1 MKLLKKLTTMMLGAA
16 LLCTLVLVPNIKSHA
31 DGPVTW
37 YITYNAGDWYC
48 SNNTVDYWTG
58 ASWAAEA
65 MKDGD
70 HLVFNG
76 NNQTGGQWLE

>member
-37 YITYNAGDWYC
+37 YVTFNGGEWYC

-76 NNQTGGQWLE
+76 NNQTSDWIE